1 MSARV
6 TGCRQ
11 HVKAQGR
18 QGVGTIA
25 SDTNSSQ
32 RRVMVLSP
40 LSMLLNLAA
49 IHDDSVLNVQFP
61 LPTNV
66 DARTSRSD
74 VHLSQRMLARP
85 PPVPSLDKRVAQL

>member
-6 TGCRQ
+6 TGCCQ

-18 QGVGTIA
+18 QGVGTMA

-32 RRVMVLSP
+32 RCVMVLSP
-40 LSMLLNLAA
+40 LSMLLNLV
-49 IHDDSVLNVQFP
+49 HNDSVLNAQFP

-66 DARTSRSD
+66 DARTAHSY
-74 VHLSQRMLARP
+74 VHLFHRTLARP
-85 PPVPSLDKRVAQL
+85 PSVSSLDERVAQL